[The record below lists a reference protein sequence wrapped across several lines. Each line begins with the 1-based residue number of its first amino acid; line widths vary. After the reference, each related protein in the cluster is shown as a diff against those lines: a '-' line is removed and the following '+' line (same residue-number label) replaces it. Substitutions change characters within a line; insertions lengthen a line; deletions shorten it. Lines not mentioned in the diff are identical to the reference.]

1 MKKIFR
7 SLLVLSALCFL
18 SPQVALANGATG
30 ESYPE
35 KVGEKLG
42 TGIVNVVTGF
52 VEIPKNM
59 VIESNENGVAY
70 GVTIGFITGIVH
82 SVGRTLTGA
91 LDIATFMIPTKP
103 LIDPDLIWKDFNKK
117 TGYHPQ
123 WQTR

>member
-7 SLLVLSALCFL
+7 SLMVLSTLCFF
-18 SPQVALANGATG
+18 SSQVALANGTTD

-35 KVGEKLG
+35 KASEKLG

-59 VIESNENGVAY
+59 IIESDEKGVAY
-70 GVTIGFITGIVH
+70 GVTIGFITGIVQ

-91 LDIATFMIPTKP
+91 LDIITFMIPTKP
-103 LIDPDLIWKDFNKK
+103 LIVPDLIWKDFDKK
-117 TGYHPQ
+117 TYYQPQ

>member
-30 ESYPE
+30 DSYPE
-35 KVGEKLG
+35 KIGEKLG

-52 VEIPKNM
+52 VEIPKNIA
-59 VIESNENGVAY
+59 IESKENGAAY
-70 GVTIGFITGIVH
+70 GLTIGFITGIVH

-91 LDIATFMIPTKP
+91 LDVATFMIPTKP
-103 LIDPDLIWKDFNKK
+103 LINPDLVWKDFNKK
-117 TGYHPQ
+117 TDYDPQ
-123 WQTR
+123 WETR

>member
-1 MKKIFR
+1 MEKIFR
-7 SLLVLSALCFL
+7 SLLVLSALFFF
-18 SPQVALANGATG
+18 SPQVALATGATG
-30 ESYPE
+30 KSYPE
-35 KVGEKLG
+35 NVGEKLG
-42 TGIVNVVTGF
+42 TGIANVVTGF